1 MMGLLIIRTDY
12 RFCLMPLNQ
21 IKREKVKDSP
31 LMMSVGIEQYI
42 SKWKQQKETEVSIN
56 GTISV
61 LYLIN

>member
-1 MMGLLIIRTDY
+1 
-12 RFCLMPLNQ
+12 MPLNQ

-31 LMMSVGIEQYI
+31 LLMSESIEQNI

-56 GTISV
+56 GRISV